1 MEPRRNTKKLAL
13 DILGRWCSFHT
24 WPCSRL
30 PCSLSGAHSMVY
42 RKDILPSPAATAA
55 TAATCPSQTSP
66 AVQDL
71 LSSTT
76 LTLKG
81 FTRFTISDS
90 CGIHDLN
97 QSWIQMKSLTQCP
110 DVPSGW
116 LKSEL
121 IHVDS
126 DGFCCSWFSFCLF
139 WMVNDGCGCTR
150 GPICSQLYRFR
161 PISRS
166 DKNWPNFPSSK
177 LT

>member
-1 MEPRRNTKKLAL
+1 MEPWRNTKKLAL

-126 DGFCCSWFSFCLF
+126 HSAYFAWLM
-139 WMVNDGCGCTR
+139 MVVVAPEVRFAANSIDSDPSVVPTR
-150 GPICSQLYRFR
+150 IDQT
-161 PISRS
+161 
-166 DKNWPNFPSSK
+166 FPPVN
-177 LT
+177 